1 MKKRFIKQTAVVDR
15 APVCKTAFTLAEV
28 LITLGVIGIVAAMT
42 MPSLVQNYKKKEA
55 SARLKK
61 FYSSMTQAI
70 TLSEIDNGEVAEWV
84 FPSYRNEAET
94 EVFARKYILPY
105 FNNLKT
111 ASGVISVDAFIIYL
125 NDGSSILMSKGA
137 CLDIHYDING
147 DRKPNQHAKDRF
159 VFLLCPPD
167 QVAVYCGQQFQ
178 KFPFCGCGQVTQSNR
193 ETAVANCKV
202 NATVCVPLIML
213 DNWEFKD
220 DYPYKL

>member
-1 MKKRFIKQTAVVDR
+1 MKRRTG
-15 APVCKTAFTLAEV
+15 FTLAEV

-61 FYSSMTQAI
+61 FYSSMSQAI

-84 FPSYRNEAET
+84 FPGFRNKAET

-111 ASGVISVDAFIIYL
+111 ANDVTISGDAFAIYL
-125 NDGSSILMSKGA
+125 NDGSNFTMSQGA

-159 VFLLCPPD
+159 VFLLCP
-167 QVAVYCGQQFQ
+167 QEAIVMGCGQQFQ
-178 KFPFCGCGQVTQSNR
+178 KFPFCGYGQTAQSNR
-193 ETAVANCKV
+193 ETQVANCKI
-202 NATVCVPLIML
+202 NATVCVTLIML